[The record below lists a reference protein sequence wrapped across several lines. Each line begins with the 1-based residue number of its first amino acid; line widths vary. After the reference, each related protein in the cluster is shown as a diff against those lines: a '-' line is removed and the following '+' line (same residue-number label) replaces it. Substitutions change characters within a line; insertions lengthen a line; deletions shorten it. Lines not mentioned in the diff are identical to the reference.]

1 MQLTNRLN
9 RRQWL
14 GRGAAG
20 LAGVGAWTALA
31 KPGASFL
38 PLDSTTLQ
46 IVGPWEIGS
55 LAPSASG
62 YIFTRLQVA
71 ETLLEALDDGSPQ
84 PGLARAWSTSADGLT
99 WRFELRPTAR
109 FHDGSFV
116 TAQAVVRCLEA
127 ARTPPALLSQ
137 APISSITAQ
146 GFQTVVVKLK
156 KPFAK
161 LTALLAHSS
170 ALVLGPSSYRPD
182 GSIQAIVATGP
193 YQVSR
198 ISAPQQ
204 VETRIFGAFDGPG
217 PQIQQ
222 VRYLVAS
229 RGETRALMAESGQAD
244 LAYALDPASLQ
255 RLRRRGKVEVQTVM
269 LPRTLVLKLNAGLPS
284 LGDLRVRRALSL
296 AIDRRAIAT
305 ALLREPDLAATQLFP
320 PTQPRWHD
328 DELPP
333 LAHDPQQAAR
343 LLEEAGWRRAG
354 DGLRNGHGH
363 PLTFELRTFPDRPEL
378 PLVATALQEQ
388 WRQAGIAVQ
397 VNIGNSGDIPLG
409 HRNGTL
415 ELALAARNYGTVPD
429 PAGTLA
435 QDFGPAGGDWGAMGW
450 RSQRVE
456 AALAH
461 LQHGGQAPAEQAR
474 LRRVVIGVLHEEL
487 PVIPIAWY
495 RQQVAV
501 GARIQ
506 GVSLDPL
513 ERSYRLSGMRW
524 RT

>member
-1 MQLTNRLN
+1 MHPTPFFD

-14 GRGAAG
+14 RLSAAG
-20 LAGVGAWTALA
+20 LAAG
-31 KPGASFL
+31 GASTAFGKPSANHL
-38 PLDSTTLQ
+38 PADSDTLQ
-46 IVGPWEIGS
+46 IVGPWEIGGLS
-55 LAPSASG
+55 PSASG
-62 YIFTRLQVA
+62 HIFTRLQVA
-71 ETLLEALDDGSPQ
+71 QTLLEALDDGSPQ
-84 PGLARAWSTSADGLT
+84 PGLARTWTSSADGLA

-109 FHDGSFV
+109 FHDGTPV
-116 TAQAVVRCLEA
+116 TAQAVVRCLQA

-137 APISSITAQ
+137 APITAITAE
-146 GFQTVVVKLK
+146 GPRTVVVRLT
-156 KPFAK
+156 KPFAS

-170 ALVLGPSSYRPD
+170 TLVLAPSSYRTD
-182 GSIQAIVATGP
+182 GSIQAIVGTGP

-204 VETRIFGAFDGPG
+204 VETRAFEAFDGPR
-217 PQIQQ
+217 PQIRQ

-229 RGETRALMAESGQAD
+229 RGETRALMAEGGRAD

-255 RLRRRGKVEVQTVM
+255 RLRRRGKVEVQTVT
-269 LPRTLVLKLNAGLPS
+269 LPRTMVLKLNAGLPS
-284 LGDLRVRRALSL
+284 LGDVRVRRALSL
-296 AIDRRAIAT
+296 AVDRRAIAT
-305 ALLREPDLAATQLFP
+305 ALLREPDLAATQLFA
-320 PTQPRWHD
+320 PTLARWHD
-328 DELPP
+328 DGLPP

-354 DGLRNGHGH
+354 DGLRSAQGH
-363 PLTFELRTFPDRPEL
+363 PLTLGLRTFPDRPEL
-378 PLVATALQEQ
+378 PLVATALQAQ

-397 VNIGNSGDIPLG
+397 VSIGNSGDIPLG
-409 HRNGTL
+409 HRNGSL

-429 PAGTLA
+429 PVGTLA

-474 LRRVVIGVLHEEL
+474 LRRLVIGVLHEEL

-501 GARIQ
+501 GARVQ

-524 RT
+524 RA